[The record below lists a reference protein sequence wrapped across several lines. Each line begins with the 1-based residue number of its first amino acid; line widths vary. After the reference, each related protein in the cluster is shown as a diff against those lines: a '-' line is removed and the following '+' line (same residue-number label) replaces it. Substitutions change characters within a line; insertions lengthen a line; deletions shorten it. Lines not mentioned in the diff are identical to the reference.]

1 METVKSKSKGWRSST
16 PMLNFWIDQ
25 RAEAWSSYF
34 EALELYDLSTTHQG
48 RRMAGKKKAE
58 ASRRAQYF
66 DLLIMAAIDPLF
78 DLWAVR
84 DHIREG
90 VEL

>member
-1 METVKSKSKGWRSST
+1 MTWRSSHT
-16 PMLNFWIDQ
+16 ALDYWIEQ
-25 RAEAWSSYF
+25 RREAWSKYF
-34 EALELYDLSTTHQG
+34 EALELAEVANTGNSK
-48 RRMAGKKKAE
+48 RKATMQRQE

-84 DHIREG
+84 DHVREG

>member
-1 METVKSKSKGWRSST
+1 MTWRSSHT
-16 PMLNFWIDQ
+16 ALEYWINQ
-25 RAEAWSSYF
+25 RAEAWSQYF
-34 EALELYDLSTTHQG
+34 EALELSEVANTQPS
-48 RRMAGKKKAE
+48 RRKATLQKQA

-84 DHIREG
+84 DHVREG